1 GSIPDMWGTQMLR
14 VVLQGGE
21 EPAVATVVTEPGRGI
36 AQAIVISGMEA
47 IGELTGSES
56 FDALI
61 ETPWET
67 FEEQVAV
74 ALARISHRG

>member
-1 GSIPDMWGTQMLR
+1 MWGTQMLR
-14 VVLQGGE
+14 VVLQGRE
-21 EPAVATVVTEPGRGI
+21 EPAIATVVTEPGRGV

-56 FDALI
+56 FDTLI

-67 FEEQVAV
+67 FE
-74 ALARISHRG
+74 